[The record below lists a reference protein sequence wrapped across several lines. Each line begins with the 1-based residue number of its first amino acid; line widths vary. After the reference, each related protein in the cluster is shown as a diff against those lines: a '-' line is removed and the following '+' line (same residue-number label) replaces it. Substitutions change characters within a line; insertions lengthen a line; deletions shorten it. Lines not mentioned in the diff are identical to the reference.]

1 MKSLLKRFVRLMPW
15 FLAFSAAAVI
25 WWWSHSGISAAAPL
39 TFRTAA
45 VQRGDVTQTVTG
57 SGSLSALT
65 TVEVGSQISG
75 NIQRRFVDFND
86 PVKKGQLLAE
96 IDPST
101 FEARLFQAEANL
113 QSTQAALNLKKLN
126 IRRSKELLAQA
137 LVAQSDYDQLVAEL
151 QQLEAAGK
159 NAEAAVKN
167 AKLDLDRCKI
177 YSPVDGVVLR
187 RAADVGQTV
196 QSSYNVATLFVI
208 ARDLSQ
214 MEIEAAISEAD
225 IGSVEI
231 GQPVTFTVDAFP
243 GRSFKGT
250 VRQVRNNSIV
260 SNNVVT
266 YPTIISADNADLKLR
281 PGMTANVVITT
292 DRRINVLRLPNAA
305 VRFKPPDSATIVN
318 AADPGDHRPS
328 FDQAPPEIRRR
339 LIAEFDKN
347 GDGSLDSDER
357 KTMET
362 TVRNR
367 MAAAEKTGGFG
378 PPDGGP
384 GGPPPVFSGGSA
396 GGGLRANTA
405 ASAETNNSQP
415 VTVYLVD
422 STPNATGQIK
432 GTLRAVRVFVGA
444 SDGAF
449 TEILSGLKEGDMV
462 ASGTVSTQAAKAT
475 AAPAA
480 SGTNNIF
487 GPPRPP
493 GAKTR

>member
-1 MKSLLKRFVRLMPW
+1 MIKRFVRLIPW
-15 FLAFSAAAVI
+15 FLAFAAAAII

-39 TFRTAA
+39 TFRTTV

-75 NIQRRFVDFND
+75 NILKRYVDFND

-101 FEARLFQAEANL
+101 YEARLFQAEANL
-113 QSTQAALNLKKLN
+113 QSAHAALNLKKLN
-126 IRRSKELLAQA
+126 IKRSKELLAQA
-137 LVAQSDYDQLVAEL
+137 LVAQSEYDQLIAEL
-151 QQLEAAGK
+151 QQLEASTK

-167 AKLDLDRCKI
+167 ARLDLDRCKI

-187 RAADVGQTV
+187 RSADVGQTV

-231 GQPVTFTVDAFP
+231 GQPVAFTVDAFP

-266 YPTIISADNADLKLR
+266 YPTIISANNADLKLR

-292 DRRINVLRLPNAA
+292 DRRVNVLRVPNAA
-305 VRFKPPDSATIVN
+305 VRFKPPDSARIITD
-318 AADPGDHRPS
+318 AETRDHSPS
-328 FDQAPPEIRRR
+328 FDQVPPEIRRR

-347 GDGSLDSDER
+347 GDGTLDSDER
-357 KTMET
+357 KTLEAA
-362 TVRNR
+362 VRNR
-367 MAAAEKTGGFG
+367 RAAAEKTSSFG

-384 GGPPPVFSGGSA
+384 GGPPPGPLGRPAGDGVRAGGSS
-396 GGGLRANTA
+396 
-405 ASAETNNSQP
+405 SADVNNSQP
-415 VTVYLVD
+415 ITLYLVD
-422 STPNATGQIK
+422 SSPYATGQAK
-432 GTLRAVRVFVGA
+432 GSLRAVHVFVGV
-444 SDGAF
+444 SDGTF
-449 TEILSGLKEGDMV
+449 TEILSGLHEGDLV
-462 ASGTVSTQAAKAT
+462 ASGTVAAQAAKT
-475 AAPAA
+475 NAA
-480 SGTNNIF
+480 SATGSNNIF
-487 GPPRPP
+487 GQPRPP
-493 GAKTR
+493 GTAKNR